1 MANLQSVA
9 GRESESVDN
18 SRGRETAE
26 MVKMV
31 DDEQDAASAE
41 RHSAAA
47 AGASAGMKLGIVR
60 LGRAGGKVR
69 HAATWTLQ
77 CLACLDVT

>member
-1 MANLQSVA
+1 MA
-9 GRESESVDN
+9 GRESESVDDI

-31 DDEQDAASAE
+31 DDERDAASAE
-41 RHSAAA
+41 RHSAAAAA

-69 HAATWTLQ
+69 HAATWS
-77 CLACLDVT
+77 

>member
-1 MANLQSVA
+1 MARLQSVA

-31 DDEQDAASAE
+31 DDERDAASAE
-41 RHSAAA
+41 RHSAAAGA

-69 HAATWTLQ
+69 HAATWS
-77 CLACLDVT
+77 

>member
-1 MANLQSVA
+1 
-9 GRESESVDN
+9 
-18 SRGRETAE
+18 

-31 DDEQDAASAE
+31 DDERDAASAE
-41 RHSAAA
+41 RHSAA

-69 HAATWTLQ
+69 HAATWS
-77 CLACLDVT
+77 

>member
-1 MANLQSVA
+1 MARLQSVA
-9 GRESESVDN
+9 GRESESVDDI

-31 DDEQDAASAE
+31 DDERDAASAE
-41 RHSAAA
+41 RHSVA

-69 HAATWTLQ
+69 HAATWS
-77 CLACLDVT
+77 

>member
-1 MANLQSVA
+1 
-9 GRESESVDN
+9 
-18 SRGRETAE
+18 

-31 DDEQDAASAE
+31 DDERDAASAE
-41 RHSAAA
+41 RHSAAAA

-69 HAATWTLQ
+69 HAATWS
-77 CLACLDVT
+77 

>member
-1 MANLQSVA
+1 
-9 GRESESVDN
+9 
-18 SRGRETAE
+18 

-31 DDEQDAASAE
+31 DDDRDAASAE
-41 RHSAAA
+41 RHSAAAAAA

-69 HAATWTLQ
+69 HAATWS
-77 CLACLDVT
+77 